1 MELFI
6 KFNENAKLKIGDVV
20 GTTTAEF
27 PYDNYYWAFCS
38 EEDLTQYAEVDV
50 KYSHSDYEDYNP
62 QTCRNGGGYGYD
74 YYTVTKI
81 NEVGK
86 VQDL

>member
-1 MELFI
+1 MII
-6 KFNENAKLKIGDVV
+6 KFNENVKLQVGDEVA
-20 GTTTAEF
+20 TTTSEF
-27 PYDNYYWAFCS
+27 PYDNYYWMYCA
-38 EEDLTQYAEVDV
+38 EEDLTHYADIEVE
-50 KYSHSDYEDYNP
+50 YYYSDYENYNP
-62 QTCRNGGGYGYD
+62 RTCRNGGGYGYD

>member
-1 MELFI
+1 MII
-6 KFNENAKLKIGDVV
+6 KFNENVKLEVGDEVA
-20 GTTTAEF
+20 TTTSDF
-27 PYDNYYWAFCS
+27 PYDNYYWTFCA
-38 EEDLTQYAEVDV
+38 EEDLTHYANVEVE
-50 KYSHSDYEDYNP
+50 YYYSDYENYNP
-62 QTCRNGGGYGYD
+62 RTCRNGGGYGYD

>member
-1 MELFI
+1 MII
-6 KFNENAKLKIGDVV
+6 KFNENAKLQVGDEVA
-20 GTTTAEF
+20 TTTSEF
-27 PYDNYYWAFCS
+27 PYDNYYWEFCA
-38 EEDLTQYAEVDV
+38 EEDLKYYADVEVE
-50 KYSHSDYEDYNP
+50 YYYSDYENYNP
-62 QTCRNGGGYGYD
+62 RTCRNGGGYGYN

>member
-1 MELFI
+1 MLI

-20 GTTTAEF
+20 STTTSVF

-38 EEDLTQYAEVDV
+38 EEDLIQYAEVDV
-50 KYSHSDYEDYNP
+50 KYSYSDYEDYDP
-62 QTCRNGGGYGYD
+62 RTCRNGGGYGYD

-81 NEVGK
+81 NKVGK